1 MKKKPKDILIFYLSG
16 NLEKKS
22 KIRNLFEKEKEL
34 RTKGE
39 YEENIMKIEEEI
51 SNNTLCN

>member
-1 MKKKPKDILIFYLSG
+1 MKITLAGSPGSG
-16 NLEKKS
+16 KS
-22 KIRNLFEKEKEL
+22 TL
-34 RTKGE
+34 RE